1 MSIDF
6 HTHILPGIDDGSRN
20 VEMSLEML
28 AAQEK
33 QGVEEIVATPHFYAQ
48 NDSVDDFLH
57 RRHHSYEKLK
67 TAMEERKIE
76 IPLHLAAEVYYFQGI
91 GGATMVPKLCIEGTN
106 TILLEMPFAQWNKA
120 VYADVEKLVR
130 KQKLKVVIAHIE
142 RYYEFQK
149 KKDIWDAVMDLPL
162 YKQMNAGVF
171 LNWKRRRKAFQLA
184 KEAGTIILGSDC
196 HNTESRKPNL
206 AEGKAVLMKKFGE
219 GFIKNTDQ
227 LTREVL
233 Q

>member
-206 AEGKAVLMKKFGE
+206 AEGRAVLVKKFGE
-219 GFIKNTDQ
+219 GFVKDTDQ

>member
-33 QGVEEIVATPHFYAQ
+33 QGVGEIVATPHFYAQ
-48 NDSVDDFLH
+48 NDSVNDFLH

-67 TAMEERKIE
+67 AAMEEQGID

-91 GGATMVPKLCIEGTN
+91 GGAEMVPQLCIEGTN
-106 TILLEMPFAQWNKA
+106 TLLLEMPFAQWNKA

-149 KKDIWDAVMDLPL
+149 KKDIWEAVMDLPL

-171 LNWKRRRKAFQLA
+171 LNWKRRHKAFQLA

-206 AEGKAVLMKKFGE
+206 AEGKMVLTKKFGE
-219 GFIKNTDQ
+219 DYIKEVDQ
-227 LTREVL
+227 LTKEVL